1 MQLPVGCGGPV
12 SQSLRLDIQ
21 LTIPAIETHFK
32 NAHIF
37 CMANG
42 QLGAELK
49 FFFHCQL
56 HDRSGFFMI
65 ESLFNLQTKMLNF
78 TVKGTRPD
86 LDLQFLKFVNGVFS

>member
-1 MQLPVGCGGPV
+1 MQMSIPV
-12 SQSLRLDIQ
+12 
-21 LTIPAIETHFK
+21 IETHFK
-32 NAHIF
+32 NASIH

-56 HDRSGFFMI
+56 SDRSGFFMI
-65 ESLFNLQTKMLNF
+65 ETMFNLQTKTLNY

-86 LDLQFLKFVNGVFS
+86 LDQAFLAFLNGIFSNFTI